1 MRFFK
6 YLFFLIAGLFI
17 VGSFYIATLE
27 NDYTIETKQLVK
39 APLSVVLEEINT
51 YKNWEYWNPYT
62 EKGSVVTLKGSEEKP
77 FYSWESEGEK
87 GEMHTIS
94 SSIHKELTQK
104 ITLQNEEALNF
115 TWNFKKQEEG
125 TEVLMTVKG
134 KKTFM
139 DKVYELA
146 HIEID
151 TNNTE
156 KYKKGL
162 EILAEKMAEKMDRH
176 TILNGGITDFG
187 GGFYLYITRSSKLDK
202 VGEEMAKNLPEIMEY
217 MQEKGISSYGKPFA
231 LYHRWNREENTVLF
245 SCCVPVRERMT
256 TSNNIL
262 VGFLKP
268 HRVFKTTLKGDYKF
282 LKEAWDDAYKN
293 IAERGLKIDEETTPF
308 EIYTTGLFQTQNPTK
323 WITEIYIPI
332 LQEN

>member
-6 YLFFLIAGLFI
+6 YLFFLVAGLFI
-17 VGSFYIATLE
+17 VGSFYITTLK
-27 NDYTIETKQLVK
+27 NDYTIETKQLIK
-39 APLSVVLEEINT
+39 APLPVILEEIHT

-62 EKGSVVTLKGSEEKP
+62 EKGSVVTLKGTEKEP
-77 FYSWESEGEK
+77 FYSWESEEKK

-94 SSIHKELTQK
+94 SSTNKEITQK
-104 ITLQNEEALNF
+104 ITFQNEKTLHF
-115 TWNFKKQEEG
+115 IWNFKKQEKD
-125 TEVLMTVKG
+125 TEVTMTVKG

-146 HIEID
+146 QIE
-151 TNNTE
+151 TNVNTIE

-162 EILAEKMAEKMDRH
+162 QILAEKMVEKMDKH
-176 TILNGGITDFG
+176 TILSDGITDFG

-217 MQEKGISSYGKPFA
+217 MKEKSIVSSGNSFA
-231 LYHRWNREENTVLF
+231 LYHKWNREENTVLF
-245 SCCVPVRERMT
+245 SCCVPIRERIT
-256 TSNNIL
+256 TSSNIL

-282 LKEAWDDAYKN
+282 LKEAWDDAYKS
-293 IAERGLKIDEETTPF
+293 IAERSLKIDEETTPF
-308 EIYTTGLFQTQNPTK
+308 EIYTTGLFQTENPTK

-332 LQEN
+332 LQE